1 MEENTFKGTCSICGG
16 SGVFHK
22 GTERSLRESY
32 ACPNCRFTLR
42 WRDQA
47 SIILDEF
54 SRGQALSL
62 NQLVAKGLLNDVSI
76 FEPALRGP
84 FVQRFRNLPNYTQ
97 SYFWPEL
104 DLGEITPEGV
114 RNEDLTNLTFEDD
127 SFDLI
132 ISSDVM
138 EHLYDIRAAFAE
150 TLRVL
155 KPGGIHMFSIPNDY
169 PFPDITEPRVAMEDG
184 KEIFIKPERYHNS
197 GDGSKCLVYTDY
209 GADITDLIAGLGG
222 RLSIIRRS
230 NIVDPCH
237 TNATF
242 VMRKVAGV
250 GRRRPPAVQQAGAA
264 PIAPAPRAAAARPA
278 TAAVK
283 QSYAPQLPDLKCP
296 ICGGTE
302 FEDFNGRVNAR
313 CSGCRAVERNRMMW
327 MLLDRL
333 GGFKEGQRVLHMAP
347 EMGLARHFNKLS
359 GDKYYPTDIDVD
371 RYASNVIKMRKLD
384 LCTDL
389 GQFEDNSF
397 DLILHSHVLEH
408 IPCDVECTL
417 RELDRILAPGG
428 LHFLSVPMRGTT
440 TAEDLS
446 PDLTEAERLKRF
458 GQEDHMR
465 IFGTESLTEM
475 LKRVWGDDKHL
486 VEMNQIF
493 TRDEL
498 RSAVI
503 PTVAWQGITS
513 HSIFHY
519 RKGGTPPAVE
529 VAAQMKEAPKPA
541 PTTAPKTVPQISSV
555 AQAAAAQQAQK
566 VKRTTLV
573 KSEEDTQTE
582 TGQVPLLAG
591 LDPLRRDNPW
601 PDFPYGDHAP
611 FHLALD
617 CNGDGGHEIILNQ
630 IHQHDITLMVE
641 VGCFLGGSALH
652 WLQAKPDLT
661 LIGVDPWE
669 NSWAAY
675 VESMATD
682 PSMSRHVVHLPDSEI
697 DRIAWLLRTY
707 GNFATTMNNLRLFK
721 DRFIP
726 VRRFSPE
733 ALKYLHSRHVPL
745 QMIYIDAFKHS
756 DDLRVAYDLFP
767 DAVLC
772 GDDWLWPDETGEM
785 VMQRH
790 IKEFAHENGFD
801 IEDSRQSWVLHP
813 RK

>member
-1 MEENTFKGTCSICGG
+1 MRGVFSVDVQDNLEGGLPVKANDFDGICSICGTKDRFTRG
-16 SGVFHK
+16 
-22 GTERSLRESY
+22 EQRSLREAY
-32 ACPNCRFTLR
+32 ACPKCRFTLR

-47 SIILDEF
+47 SIIIDEF
-54 SRGQALSL
+54 GKGQSISLDQMVSRGAL
-62 NQLVAKGLLNDVSI
+62 NHVSI

-84 FVQRFRNLPNYTQ
+84 FATRFRGLPNYVQ
-97 SYFWPEL
+97 SYFWPDL
-104 DLGEITPEGV
+104 DLGEMTPEGV
-114 RNEDLTNLTFEDD
+114 RNEDLTKLTFEDD

-138 EHLYDIRAAFAE
+138 EHLFDIEAAYAE

-155 KPGGIHMFSIPNDY
+155 KPGGIHLFSIPNDF
-169 PFPDITEPRVAMEDG
+169 PFPERTTPRVAMENG
-184 KEIFIKPERYHNS
+184 KEVHIKPARYHNS
-197 GDGSKCLVYTDY
+197 GDGTKCLVYTDY
-209 GADITDLIAGLGG
+209 GADLTDMIAGLGG
-222 RLSIIRRS
+222 KLSVIRRS
-230 NIVDPCH
+230 GTVEPCH

-242 VMRKVAGV
+242 VMRKIAGA
-250 GRRRPPAVQQAGAA
+250 GQRRPPAIGASAQKRAFA
-264 PIAPAPRAAAARPA
+264 PPP
-278 TAAVK
+278 
-283 QSYAPQLPDLKCP
+283 LPDLKCP
-296 ICGGTE
+296 ICEGTE

-313 CSGCRAVERNRMMW
+313 CSSCRAVERNRTMW
-327 MLLDRL
+327 MLLDKL
-333 GGFKEGQRVLHMAP
+333 GAFKPDQRVLHMAP
-347 EMGLARHFNKLS
+347 EMGLARRFKKLS
-359 GDKYYPTDIDVD
+359 GDKYHATDVD
-371 RYASNVIKMRKLD
+371 VERYASKIINVRKLD

-389 GQFEDNSF
+389 AAIPDSSY
-397 DLILHSHVLEH
+397 DVILHSHVLEH
-408 IPCDVECTL
+408 IPCDVETTL

-428 LHFLSVPMRGTT
+428 LHFLSVPLRGKT

-446 PDLTEAERLKRF
+446 PDLTEAERLARF
-458 GQEDHMR
+458 GQEDHYR

-475 LKRVWGDDKHL
+475 LRRVWGDHKHL
-486 VEMNQIF
+486 VEPIEIF

-503 PTVAWQGITS
+503 PTVAWQGINS

-529 VAAQMKEAPKPA
+529 FAANMKKRAD
-541 PTTAPKTVPQISSV
+541 APKTASV
-555 AQAAAAQQAQK
+555 VAASQATVSTATAPTQP
-566 VKRTTLV
+566 RPTLV
-573 KSEEDTQTE
+573 QAKEQPKSAS
-582 TGQVPLLAG
+582 LLAG

-617 CNGDGGHEIILNQ
+617 ANGDGGREIILRE
-630 IHQHDITLMVE
+630 IHKNDITLMVE

-675 VESMATD
+675 VEQMARDTV
-682 PSMSRHVVHLPDSEI
+682 MSRHVAHLPDFEVA
-697 DRIAWLLRTY
+697 RIAALLRQY
-707 GNFATTMNNLRLFK
+707 GNFSVTMNNLRLFK

-733 ALKYLHSRHVPL
+733 ALTYLHSRSVPL
-745 QMIYIDAFKHS
+745 QMIYIDAFKHR
-756 DDLRVAYDLFP
+756 DDLDRAHELFP

-785 VMQRH
+785 VMQKH
-790 IKEFAHENGFD
+790 IKEFAVEHGYEV
-801 IEDSRQSWVLHP
+801 EDSRQSWVLH